1 MSFIYGADTS
11 KKITP
16 EIVRD
21 AIVNCFYRA
30 HCADSSIDEVSS
42 SNEVYCREIIKKMF
56 QESGD
61 DFESP
66 NKDSILRLI
75 QKLKD
80 FSANFRDPEI
90 IKQHEME
97 IMELVGCLK

>member
-1 MSFIYGADTS
+1 MNFIYGVDTS

-42 SNEVYCREIIKKMF
+42 SNELYCKEIIRKMF

-61 DFESP
+61 DFDNPDKE
-66 NKDSILRLI
+66 SILRLI

-80 FSANFRDPEI
+80 FSDNFRDPEI

-97 IMELVGCLK
+97 IMELVNCLR